1 MFDKSGLR
9 CSVRCLEVSGMGGLS
24 LDGVGNE
31 VSAREWT
38 EASGVTRGQRGVNG
52 ASIECEGSEWALGDG
67 SCVEERAGQEMWLG
81 RRRRPH
87 CGVLNQ
93 GDFEQRHGLS

>member
-9 CSVRCLEVSGMGGLS
+9 CSVGCLEVSGMGGLS

-67 SCVEERAGQEMWLG
+67 SCRTGGDVAGEKTEASLWSPQPG
-81 RRRRPH
+81 
-87 CGVLNQ
+87 
-93 GDFEQRHGLS
+93 